1 MVLLGDTMLNNIYDE
16 AQQHLISV
24 RDWLRF
30 SHSQLNNADV
40 YFGHGTDNP
49 WDESV
54 FLILRSLN
62 LPLDLNEK
70 ELDARLLPSERQ
82 HLAQQIRAR
91 IEERIPAAYLV
102 NEAWFCGLPFYV
114 DERVLVPRSPIS
126 ELLENG
132 VSPWLDGYEPNTI
145 LDLCCG
151 SGCIGIAAAHVFPDA
166 EVDLLDYSEDALE
179 VAEINLERFALE
191 ERVGI
196 IHSDLF
202 DRLALLGKRYDLI
215 LSNPPYVD
223 AEDIASMPMEYHVEP
238 AMGLGSGHDGLDITR
253 RILREAADY
262 LTDDGVLVVEV
273 GNSWV
278 NLEAYYPDVP
288 FTWVDFEHGGHGVF
302 VMTRDELLRHQAK
315 FRV

>member
-1 MVLLGDTMLNNIYDE
+1 MHTIYEE
-16 AQQHLISV
+16 ARENLYTV

-30 SHSQLNNADV
+30 CHSRLNDADV

-49 WDESV
+49 WDEAV

-62 LPLDLNEK
+62 LPLNIRDQ

-82 HLAQQIRAR
+82 YLSEQIAAR
-91 IEERIPAAYLV
+91 IEERIPVAYLV

-114 DERVLVPRSPIS
+114 DERVLVPRSPIA
-126 ELLENG
+126 ELIENG
-132 VSPWLDGYEPNTI
+132 ISPWLDGYEPESI

-151 SGCIGIAAAHVFPDA
+151 SGCIGIAAAHAFPDA

-179 VAEINLERFALE
+179 VAEINIERFNLE
-191 ERVGI
+191 ERVGLM
-196 IHSDLF
+196 HSDLF
-202 DRLALLGKRYDLI
+202 DRVGLLGKRYDLI

-223 AEDIASMPMEYHVEP
+223 AEDIASMPAEYHVEP
-238 AMGLGSGHDGLDITR
+238 AMGLGSGQDGLDITR
-253 RILREAADY
+253 RILCEAADY
-262 LTDDGVLVVEV
+262 LTDDGLLVVEV

-278 NLEAYYPDVP
+278 NLEARFPDVP
-288 FTWVDFEHGGHGVF
+288 FVWVEFEHGGHGVF
-302 VMTRDELLRHQAK
+302 VMTRDELVRHQAK